1 MCCAPSGRL
10 AILTSVRR
18 APVPARPLESAL
30 GVLTGMRLF
39 GRDELVDALRRCGF
53 EVSDQRI
60 AGVTQ
65 VVAARRR

>member
-1 MCCAPSGRL
+1 M
-10 AILTSVRR
+10 
-18 APVPARPLESAL
+18 
-30 GVLTGMRLF
+30 TGMRLF
-39 GRDELVDALRRCGF
+39 GRDELVDALRRCGL